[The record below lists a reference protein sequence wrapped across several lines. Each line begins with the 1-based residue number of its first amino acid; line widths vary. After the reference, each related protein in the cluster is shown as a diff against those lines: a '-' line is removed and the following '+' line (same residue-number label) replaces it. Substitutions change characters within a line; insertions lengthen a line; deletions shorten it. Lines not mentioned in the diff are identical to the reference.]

1 MKIRL
6 HLIAAIVLVALLS
19 IGAVGLAQDATSDP
33 SATPEAAEQ
42 QEQLQEQPSAEES
55 SDEQPP
61 AEDPLA
67 EDPFAAERPVHPAH
81 IHEGTCDAP
90 GSIVVPL
97 SDVSPLTAEQLPA
110 QDGADQVPLAL
121 SHTTGI
127 GMSVYDLLEGR
138 IPEGIPGVDPREP
151 EAPVEGE
158 PMGGHFLINVHE
170 SADRLDQ
177 IVACGDI
184 RGAAADDGTLI
195 IVMQGVNGPGGLAWL
210 SEPDGT
216 TVDIILATAAGM
228 ETPGTEPPTSD
239 ETMTEETMTEET
251 TTDETMTDE
260 TMTDE
265 TMTEDAPADDAV
277 ESPSADVEATPA
289 P

>member
-6 HLIAAIVLVALLS
+6 HLIAAIVMVALLS

-61 AEDPLA
+61 AEDPL
-67 EDPFAAERPVHPAH
+67 AAERPVHPAH

-138 IPEGIPGVDPREP
+138 IPDGIPGVDPREP

-158 PMGGHFLINVHE
+158 PMGGHFLVNVHE

-195 IVMQGVNGPGGLAWL
+195 IVMQGMNGPGGLAWL

-216 TVDIILATAAGM
+216 TVDIILATAVGM
-228 ETPGTEPPTSD
+228 ATPGMEPPTSD
-239 ETMTEETMTEET
+239 ETMTEETTTEETTTEET
-251 TTDETMTDE
+251 TTDETMTE
-260 TMTDE
+260 E